1 MPQTS
6 TALLASGL
14 AGLST
19 LLGALPCLFI
29 PRLSRAAGAVLL
41 RLRRRGDARRHLLF
55 ADSPEPRNA
64 PGTGTLGPPFASA
77 ATGIVLGALL
87 VSAGDRL
94 IPHEH
99 FLKGREGGAEEA
111 RAMKRA
117 WLFVAAIAI
126 HNLPEGLAVGAGF
139 GSPDPGAGWSI
150 TIGIILQNLPEGLVA
165 AVSLLAVGYT
175 ARTSVAVAGLT
186 GLVESLGGLAGV
198 ATFTFVQ
205 GLVPLVLSLAGGA
218 MLYVVAQEVIPEA
231 YRRGVERPAT
241 WGLIGGF
248 LVMLGLDQWLG

>member
-41 RLRRRGDARRHLLF
+41 AFGAGVMLAATCFSLILPSLEMHRALGLW
-55 ADSPEPRNA
+55 
-64 PGTGTLGPPFASA
+64 GPPFASA

-87 VSAGDRL
+87 VYAGDRL